1 MTPLELALVT
11 GGMAGSSIGGS
22 LLSAG
27 MSKSNAKRVMAF
39 QERMSNTAHQ
49 RQVADLRAAGLNPIL
64 SARGSGAST
73 PAGSLASVPDMGQS
87 AMSGVSSAL
96 QMKNT
101 LATSRNITAQAD
113 TNQVNA
119 DIQKA
124 ALKHY
129 ETLSPADKSKFLTGV
144 LSKHGNIRGEIAS
157 TAKAVKDAVVEKVN
171 PRVKSTID
179 KIGDKATSY
188 LYTRQ
193 YKKSLKEKERRARQK
208 KSKGTIHRYDLRS
221 PGEKFFESLMK
232 NQMRLID

>member
-1 MTPLELALVT
+1 MTGMELALIT
-11 GGMAGSSIGGS
+11 GAMGGASIGGS
-22 LLSAG
+22 MLAG
-27 MSKSNAKRVMAF
+27 SQSKSLAKKVMAF
-39 QERMSNTAHQ
+39 QERMSSTAHQ

-73 PAGSLASVPDMGQS
+73 PSGSLASVPDYGQS

-101 LATSRNITAQAD
+101 LATTRNLSAQAD

-119 DIQKA
+119 DIQKK
-124 ALKHY
+124 ALAHY
-129 ETLSPADKSKFLTGV
+129 EKLSDAEKSTFLTGV
-144 LSKHGNIRGEIAS
+144 LSKHGNIRGEIAT
-157 TAKAVKDAVVEKVN
+157 TAKGARDVVSAVNKPTK
-171 PRVKSTID
+171 KMID
-179 KIGDKATSY
+179 KIGDKATRY

-193 YKKSLKEKERRARQK
+193 YKKSQKLKKNLARQK

-221 PGEKFFESLMK
+221 PGEKFFDSIIK